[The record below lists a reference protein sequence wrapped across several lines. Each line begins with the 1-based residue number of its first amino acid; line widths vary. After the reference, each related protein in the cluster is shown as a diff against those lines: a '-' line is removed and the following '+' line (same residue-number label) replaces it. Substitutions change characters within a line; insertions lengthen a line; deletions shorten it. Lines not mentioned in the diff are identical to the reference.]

1 MSDPDFIPAQG
12 GSDPDFIPAQTQT
25 ATAAPAPRPD
35 EVMPTVAQ
43 STLSA
48 APPGTVVEGAWKKV
62 KELAAGL
69 MDLANAPIVPGL
81 TTDPAGNKALVPEVQ
96 ALASHLR
103 ASSVPTT
110 PQEKAGGFG
119 IDALALA
126 DPALWGEE
134 GAAAGM
140 SVGQRLSAIGRNAL
154 TLEKNPG
161 LLNMLKRLGV
171 DTATGGTEAAVP
183 NATLAAVESGGDPK
197 ATATAAITGGTVGAV
212 LGGGAG
218 IVREAGQGIAKK
230 LSSAIASRAAAEA
243 APETFAAGATNTLQ
257 RALDRMGGSRVA
269 EPVADYGQAAK
280 QLEQHA
286 SSIYDE
292 ADRVT
297 DGKWRDANKAVQDA
311 KDSGDKA
318 AQATAQT
325 NLDSLSTGFDDAN
338 YGQAVKE
345 ATDRAQDA
353 FHDKFTLQKIHN
365 GLVKAFDFGA
375 PEAAAMRGSSNTFNG
390 ADLGTQIKNL
400 SSDSNIGHQRMV
412 DLMGEDGLNSLYD
425 LAETAKNPVQ
435 NKRLIDVVK
444 EMVTRGHTAGTK
456 TAWATGMLGT
466 FLPTG
471 WMNAA
476 RLGYGAGAGIGASQ
490 AVAENL
496 MNYIATKPRLVKMA
510 TYAAKGNVSTR
521 YAATLMAAAINHEM
535 ERDQAQAPAA
545 PPTQATT
552 AQPSGQIEPG
562 NIDLN
567 NRPVVKN
574 PDGSISTVRSISIGT
589 DKGETL
595 IPTVSDGAD
604 GKTPHVM
611 TNPEAIAYYRKTGKH
626 LGVFKTPDDADRY
639 AQTLHESQAQQ
650 YDNRR

>member
-1 MSDPDFIPAQG
+1 MPDPWEVVSQTPSPTAPPPQG
-12 GSDPDFIPAQTQT
+12 GDDPWQVVSQTPT
-25 ATAAPAPRPD
+25 AAAAPAPAPRPD

-43 STLSA
+43 STLA
-48 APPGTVVEGAWKKV
+48 AGTPGSVAEGAWKKV

-81 TTDPAGNKALVPEVQ
+81 TTDSASNKALVPEVQ
-96 ALASHLR
+96 ALTSHIR

-140 SVGQRLSAIGRNAL
+140 SVGQRLAAIGRNAL

-161 LLNMLKRLGV
+161 LLNMLKRISV
-171 DTATGGTEAAVP
+171 DTATGATEAAVP
-183 NATLAAVESGGDPK
+183 NATLSAVESGGDPK
-197 ATATAAITGGTVGAV
+197 ETATAAITGGTLGAV

-218 IVREAGQGIAKK
+218 IVREAGQGIADK
-230 LSSAIASRAAAEA
+230 LSSTIAARAATEA
-243 APETFAAGATNTLQ
+243 APETFATGATNTLQ

-297 DGKWRDANKAVQDA
+297 DGRWRAANEAVQDA
-311 KDSGDKA
+311 KNTGDKDAIAA
-318 AQATAQT
+318 AQS
-325 NLDSLSTGFDDAN
+325 NLDALSTGFDDAN

-390 ADLGTQIKNL
+390 ADLETQLKNL
-400 SSDSNIGHQRMV
+400 TSNSSIGHQRMV

-425 LAETAKNPVQ
+425 LAETAKNPVKNQ
-435 NKRLIDVVK
+435 RLVDVVK
-444 EMVTRGHTAGTK
+444 EIVTRGHQAGTK
-456 TAWATGMLGT
+456 TAWATGMLGS
-466 FLPTG
+466 FLPSG
-471 WMNAA
+471 WLNAA
-476 RLGYGAGAGIGASQ
+476 RLGYGAGAGIGAAS
-490 AVAENL
+490 ATAENL

-510 TYAAKGNVSTR
+510 NYAAKGNVSTR

-535 ERDQAQAPAA
+535 ERDQTNTPQPQQ
-545 PPTQATT
+545 PT
-552 AQPSGQIEPG
+552 
-562 NIDLN
+562 
-567 NRPVVKN
+567 
-574 PDGSISTVRSISIGT
+574 
-589 DKGETL
+589 GE
-595 IPTVSDGAD
+595 
-604 GKTPHVM
+604 
-611 TNPEAIAYYRKTGKH
+611 
-626 LGVFKTPDDADRY
+626 
-639 AQTLHESQAQQ
+639 Q
-650 YDNRR
+650 